1 MEVLLYIIL
10 IVYYTISTIIGL
22 LFIIYNWDYLYTFD
36 LFPSDFREGRKEAY
50 RMTRFGSIA
59 ICCIYFIICPI
70 IYIGCFIHY
79 IFYGSL

>member
-1 MEVLLYIIL
+1 MGVLLFIL
-10 IVYYTISTIIGL
+10 MIYYTISTVFGL
-22 LFIIYNWDYLYTFD
+22 LVVICNWNDLDSFD

-59 ICCIYFIICPI
+59 ICCIYFIMCPI
-70 IYIGCFIHY
+70 VYIGCFIHY